1 MLRALR
7 SMGTITSLT
16 FLQLY
21 CLNMTLYDIDTILF
35 TNFPNLQYLDLSDS
49 CIHDTSYYHHH
60 NKNTMATTTNIRE
73 LTLSNIERGSSSVF
87 EYLLRSCPKLERL
100 NCYNAIPSYH
110 IIQLLSQYHASLTTL
125 GFGYRPNNHRGE
137 GGGAPER
144 VHPPLTTAVRSISLR
159 RVTDIAFTGVVFYGS
174 CTTLTSLHLHACNI
188 SDECIRRLAENNN
201 NLSTFPQLKQLHLIM
216 VNDLTEFGLDE
227 LLLACTPRLEQLVIK
242 RAPDMILSDHTLDTF
257 SLVAS
262 LVDITYDQPDQVSP
276 MAIRRLVTDKH
287 ILLNRVGTFC
297 KLHLAFNYH
306 TRLTVHFPTQMS
318 VDALLQTSSSSL

>member
-49 CIHDTSYYHHH
+49 CIYGTAHP
-60 NKNTMATTTNIRE
+60 KNNSTTIATTNIRE

-100 NCYNAIPSYH
+100 NCYNAYPSYH

-125 GFGYRPNNHRGE
+125 GFGYRPTNVGE
-137 GGGAPER
+137 GGEPER
-144 VHPPLTTAVRSISLR
+144 VHQLTTAVQSISLR
-159 RVTDIAFTGVVFYGS
+159 RVTDIAFTGVVLYGS
-174 CTTLTSLHLHACNI
+174 CTTMTSLHLHACNI
-188 SDECIRRLAENNN
+188 SDECIRRLAENSNP
-201 NLSTFPQLKQLHLIM
+201 TFPQLKQLHLII
-216 VNDLTEFGLDE
+216 VNDLTEFGLED
-227 LLLACTPRLEQLVIK
+227 LLLTCTPCLEKLVIK
-242 RAPDMILSDHTLDTF
+242 RAPDMILSDHTLDAF

-276 MAIRRLVTDKH
+276 TAIRRLVTDKH

-318 VDALLQTSSSSL
+318 VDALLQTSSSL

>member
-1 MLRALR
+1 MLQALR

-49 CIHDTSYYHHH
+49 CIYGTAHHP
-60 NKNTMATTTNIRE
+60 KNNNNTTIATTNIRE

-100 NCYNAIPSYH
+100 HCYNAYPSYH

-125 GFGYRPNNHRGE
+125 GFGYRPNVEE
-137 GGGAPER
+137 GGSESES
-144 VHPPLTTAVRSISLR
+144 VHQLTTAVQSISLR
-159 RVTDIAFTGVVFYGS
+159 RVTDIAFTGVVLYGS
-174 CTTLTSLHLHACNI
+174 CTTMTSLHLHACNI

-201 NLSTFPQLKQLHLIM
+201 NNPTFPQLKQLHLIM
-216 VNDLTEFGLDE
+216 VNDLTEFGLED
-227 LLLACTPRLEQLVIK
+227 LLLACTPRLEKLVIK
-242 RAPDMILSDHTLDTF
+242 RAPDMILSDHTLDAF

-287 ILLNRVGTFC
+287 ILLNRIGTFC

-318 VDALLQTSSSSL
+318 VDALLQTSSSL